1 MINCK
6 FVCTWIFAPG
16 VPPTIFKVPSG
27 FITVNAFN
35 VCAGRL
41 PGAMMLGEAGS
52 KENPVKRLFRRIP
65 VSGIIQELPKPWNT
79 TNFWLVGPRFDV
91 TFTNK
96 LFFTNFLQFNNQT
109 KNMNLN
115 TRLQWRYSPAS
126 DLFLVYTDNYIS
138 DTFQVRNRALVL
150 KFTYWWNV

>member
-1 MINCK
+1 LVSSRYGGYYANGSRLRLNGEVGYRFQPYVAM
-6 FVCTWIFAPG
+6 
-16 VPPTIFKVPSG
+16 TIAANYNLLEFKNDA
-27 FITVNAFN
+27 I
-35 VCAGRL
+35 
-41 PGAMMLGEAGS
+41 
-52 KENPVKRLFRRIP
+52 
-65 VSGIIQELPKPWNT
+65 LPKELINKQYS
-79 TNFWLVGPRFDV
+79 FWLIGPKIDV